1 MKIIKGIQKT
11 PEKVVVYGPEG
22 IGKSTFLSCFP
33 EPLFIDTEGSTKHM
47 NVSRLPNPQSWME
60 LLEEI
65 MDYEDS
71 LGVDMG
77 LSDLEEW
84 DSLSTLALAAKV
96 KELYGENLTNDEI
109 QNFKTVKD
117 ICDYLK

>member
-1 MKIIKGIQKT
+1 MQIKIDQVKEDNT
-11 PEKVVVYGPEG
+11 VSLEEK
-22 IGKSTFLSCFP
+22 L
-33 EPLFIDTEGSTKHM
+33 
-47 NVSRLPNPQSWME
+47 E
-60 LLEEI
+60 LLEEL
-65 MDYEDS
+65 MEYEDS
-71 LGVDMG
+71 LGVDMV

>member
-1 MKIIKGIQKT
+1 MCSVVTQIKIDQVKEDNT
-11 PEKVVVYGPEG
+11 VSLEEK
-22 IGKSTFLSCFP
+22 L
-33 EPLFIDTEGSTKHM
+33 
-47 NVSRLPNPQSWME
+47 E

-65 MDYEDS
+65 MDYEAS
-71 LGVDMG
+71 LGVDMV

-96 KELYGENLTNDEI
+96 RELYGENLTNDEI

>member
-1 MKIIKGIQKT
+1 MSLE
-11 PEKVVVYGPEG
+11 EK
-22 IGKSTFLSCFP
+22 L
-33 EPLFIDTEGSTKHM
+33 
-47 NVSRLPNPQSWME
+47 E

-65 MDYEDS
+65 MDFEDS
-71 LGVDMG
+71 LGVDMV

>member
-1 MKIIKGIQKT
+1 MYSVVTQIKIDQVKEDNT
-11 PEKVVVYGPEG
+11 VSLEEK
-22 IGKSTFLSCFP
+22 L
-33 EPLFIDTEGSTKHM
+33 
-47 NVSRLPNPQSWME
+47 E

-71 LGVDMG
+71 LGVDMV

>member
-1 MKIIKGIQKT
+1 MSLE
-11 PEKVVVYGPEG
+11 EK
-22 IGKSTFLSCFP
+22 L
-33 EPLFIDTEGSTKHM
+33 
-47 NVSRLPNPQSWME
+47 E

-71 LGVDMG
+71 LGVDMV

-96 KELYGENLTNDEI
+96 KELYGENLT
-109 QNFKTVKD
+109 KD

>member
-1 MKIIKGIQKT
+1 MCSVVTQIKIDQVKDDNT
-11 PEKVVVYGPEG
+11 VSLEEK
-22 IGKSTFLSCFP
+22 L
-33 EPLFIDTEGSTKHM
+33 
-47 NVSRLPNPQSWME
+47 E

-71 LGVDMG
+71 LGVDMV

>member
-1 MKIIKGIQKT
+1 MSLE
-11 PEKVVVYGPEG
+11 EK
-22 IGKSTFLSCFP
+22 L
-33 EPLFIDTEGSTKHM
+33 
-47 NVSRLPNPQSWME
+47 E

-71 LGVDMG
+71 LGVDMV

-96 KELYGENLTNDEI
+96 KGLYGENLTNDEI